1 MAIEIRDPELKE
13 MFEHGVFFHGHL
25 CPAMPLGL
33 RAGLLARRR
42 LGVERAKSK
51 ELMLLSE
58 TGTGHLMQCFLDGVM
73 MATGCTY
80 GKGNCQKLYYNKMA
94 FVLIDVVEG
103 KAVRVALRP
112 EFIKEALKSPFLE
125 RRQQGIP
132 PEMIEP
138 EIAEAAVNK
147 VLSIPEEEVFKISEV
162 YDYQYIYAQEGPP
175 EFCEA
180 CGEVVFGSK
189 ARVKKGKILCL
200 PCSGYR
206 E

>member
-1 MAIEIRDPELKE
+1 MSIEIQDPELKE
-13 MFEHGVFFHGHL
+13 MFEHGVYFHGHL

-33 RAGLLARRR
+33 RAGLLARRK

-58 TGTGHLMQCFLDGVM
+58 TGTGHLMQCILDGLM

-80 GKGNCQKLYYNKMA
+80 GKGNCKKLNYNKMA
-94 FVLIDVVEG
+94 FVLINVVEN
-103 KAVRVALRP
+103 KAIRISVKP
-112 EFIKEALKSPFLE
+112 EFIKQALNSPFME

-138 EIAEAAVNK
+138 EIAESAINR
-147 VLSIPEEEVFKISEV
+147 VLSLPEEELFNIGDV
-162 YDYQYIYAQEGPP
+162 YDYEYIYKQEGPP
-175 EFCEA
+175 EFCKR

-189 ARVKKGKILCL
+189 ARIKKGEIFCI
-200 PCSGYR
+200 PCSGYK

>member
-1 MAIEIRDPELKE
+1 MSIKIKNPELEE
-13 MFEHGVFFHGHL
+13 MFKHGLYFHGHL

-33 RAGLLARRR
+33 RAGLLARKK
-42 LGVERAKSK
+42 LNVDRAQSK

-94 FVLIDVVEG
+94 FVLIDVIEN
-103 KAVRVALRP
+103 KAIRIAIKP
-112 EFIKEALKSPFLE
+112 EFIKEAMVSPFMEL
-125 RRQQGIP
+125 RKQGIP

-138 EIAEAAVNK
+138 EISEAAVNK
-147 VLSIPEEEVFKISEV
+147 VFSLNEEELFIIGNV
-162 YDYQYIYAQEGPP
+162 YDYEYIYRPEGPP
-175 EFCEA
+175 VFCEQ

-189 ARVKKGKILCL
+189 VRVNKNKILCI
-200 PCSGYR
+200 PCSGYKS
-206 E
+206 